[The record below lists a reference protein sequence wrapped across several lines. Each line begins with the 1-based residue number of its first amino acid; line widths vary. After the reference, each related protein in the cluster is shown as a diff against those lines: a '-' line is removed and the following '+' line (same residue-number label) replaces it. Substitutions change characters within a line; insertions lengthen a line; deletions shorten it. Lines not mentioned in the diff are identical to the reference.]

1 MFFVFPRI
9 PLFCPSSGSTP
20 IFSFTKEQNRYDII
34 PPMGLMD
41 NLKQLGDLKKMRDQ
55 AMEVQKKLAGIKIT
69 VEHRGVTVVMTA
81 DQKVVSISG
90 ESDFGKITEAVNEAL
105 KQSQKV
111 AADEMKPMMGGLGL
125 PGM

>member
-1 MFFVFPRI
+1 MGMF
-9 PLFCPSSGSTP
+9 
-20 IFSFTKEQNRYDII
+20 
-34 PPMGLMD
+34 D

-55 AMEVQKKLAGIKIT
+55 AMEVQKRLAGIKIT
-69 VEHRGVTVVMTA
+69 VEHKGVVVVMTA

-90 ESDFGKITEAVNEAL
+90 ENDLDKVTEAINEAL

-111 AADEMKPMMGGLGL
+111 AAEEMKGLMGGMGL

>member
-1 MFFVFPRI
+1 
-9 PLFCPSSGSTP
+9 
-20 IFSFTKEQNRYDII
+20 
-34 PPMGLMD
+34 MGLMD

-69 VEHRGVTVVMTA
+69 VEHQGVIVVMTA
-81 DQKVVSISG
+81 DQKVQSISG
-90 ESDFGKITEAVNEAL
+90 DMDPNKVTGAVNEAL

-111 AADEMKPMMGGLGL
+111 AADEMKGLMGGLGI

>member
-1 MFFVFPRI
+1 
-9 PLFCPSSGSTP
+9 
-20 IFSFTKEQNRYDII
+20 
-34 PPMGLMD
+34 MGFMD

-55 AMEVQKKLAGIKIT
+55 AMEVQKRLGGIKIT
-69 VEHRGVTVVMTA
+69 VEHRGVIVVMTG

-90 ESDFGKITEAVNEAL
+90 ELDFDKITEAINEAL

-111 AADEMKPMMGGLGL
+111 AADEMKGLMGGMGL

>member
-1 MFFVFPRI
+1 
-9 PLFCPSSGSTP
+9 
-20 IFSFTKEQNRYDII
+20 
-34 PPMGLMD
+34 MGIMD

-69 VEHRGVTVVMTA
+69 VEHRGVVVVMTA

-90 ESDFGKITEAVNEAL
+90 DVDFGKITEAVNEAL

-111 AADEMKPMMGGLGL
+111 AAEEMKPLMGNFGL

>member
-1 MFFVFPRI
+1 
-9 PLFCPSSGSTP
+9 
-20 IFSFTKEQNRYDII
+20 
-34 PPMGLMD
+34 MGLMD

-55 AMEVQKKLAGIKIT
+55 AMEVQKKLAAIKIT
-69 VEHRGVTVVMTA
+69 VEHQGVVVIMTA

-90 ESDFGKITEAVNEAL
+90 ESDLQKVTHAVNEAL

-111 AADEMKPMMGGLGL
+111 AADEMKGMMGGLGL

>member
-1 MFFVFPRI
+1 
-9 PLFCPSSGSTP
+9 
-20 IFSFTKEQNRYDII
+20 
-34 PPMGLMD
+34 MGFMD

-55 AMEVQKKLAGIKIT
+55 AMEIQKKLSGIKIT
-69 VEHRGVTVVMTA
+69 VEHKGVVVIMTA

-90 ESDFGKITEAVNEAL
+90 DSNFDKITEAVNEAL

-111 AADEMKPMMGGLGL
+111 AADEMKGLMGGMGM

>member
-1 MFFVFPRI
+1 
-9 PLFCPSSGSTP
+9 
-20 IFSFTKEQNRYDII
+20 
-34 PPMGLMD
+34 MGFMD
-41 NLKQLGDLKKMRDQ
+41 NIKQLGDLKKMREQ

-69 VEHRGVTVVMTA
+69 VEHKGVIVVMTA

-90 ESDFGKITEAVNEAL
+90 ESNFEKITEAVNEAL

-111 AADEMKPMMGGLGL
+111 AADEMKPLMGGMGI

>member
-1 MFFVFPRI
+1 
-9 PLFCPSSGSTP
+9 
-20 IFSFTKEQNRYDII
+20 
-34 PPMGLMD
+34 MGLMD

-69 VEHRGVTVVMTA
+69 VEHRGVIVVMTA

-90 ESDFGKITEAVNEAL
+90 DGDFEKITEAVNEAL

-111 AADEMKPMMGGLGL
+111 AADEMKPMMGGLGI

>member
-1 MFFVFPRI
+1 
-9 PLFCPSSGSTP
+9 
-20 IFSFTKEQNRYDII
+20 
-34 PPMGLMD
+34 MD

-55 AMEVQKKLAGIKIT
+55 AMELQKKLAEIKIT
-69 VEHRGVTVVMTA
+69 VEHKGVTVVMTA

-90 ESDFGKITEAVNEAL
+90 ESDMEKIKEAVNEAL

-111 AADEMKPMMGGLGL
+111 AAEEMRPLMGGMGM